1 MKTHVLFVC
10 LGNICRSPIAEA
22 VFRSCAAAENLENA
36 VKIESCGLGDWHIGR
51 PPHEKTLEVLNEHQI
66 NTSEL
71 KASLFDKTKVSK
83 DTYIIVMDDE
93 NEQTVRSLISPDSVK
108 AVHKLLDFHPEI
120 QTGTDVPDPYFS
132 GDFSGVYDMIEQS
145 CKPLLNW
152 VRKREGL

>member
-1 MKTHVLFVC
+1 
-10 LGNICRSPIAEA
+10 
-22 VFRSCAAAENLENA
+22 
-36 VKIESCGLGDWHIGR
+36 
-51 PPHEKTLEVLNEHQI
+51 
-66 NTSEL
+66 
-71 KASLFDKTKVSK
+71 
-83 DTYIIVMDDE
+83 MDDE